1 MQHISLKENL
11 MAAMG
16 NICLALLLLL
26 CLGNARAAAPQSY
39 VTDID
44 YLVPELALS
53 SHDLHEIIAGFPS
66 YAFDEE
72 FLFEI
77 DASSHADDQDEEY
90 FELYFYALRR
100 DNSGLFEDSLPP
112 VGLEKAVLDALRN
125 NPERIVN
132 VRYQGRDYVVKRM
145 SSKSRSMFKQ
155 VMVRWLCRMCFP
167 GHAGSG
173 SLPPQDGHFEANRVR
188 ALGKAG
194 MRVARVALELDQA
207 VVYTHCGINLR
218 KHLAACNGDEQHRLL
233 HAAVRDLAG
242 FHHAGHWHGGA
253 QFRNLLLNDG
263 QFYRIDFEED
273 LEHAISQPLAQIY
286 DLCQFLSD
294 ATKYGNGACSASE
307 LSHQLL
313 KQYQSVYWSDTHQ
326 HLLAG
331 VSRLLHPLEKTAV
344 WLQRLNFKDFNRA
357 LVLANVLR
365 SHVGTVSV

>member
-11 MAAMG
+11 MAAPRSLG
-16 NICLALLLLL
+16 LALLMLL
-26 CLGNARAAAPQSY
+26 CLGNARAAAPQPY
-39 VTDID
+39 AADID
-44 YLVPELALS
+44 YLLPELALT

-66 YAFDEE
+66 YAFDEDY
-72 FLFEI
+72 LLEI
-77 DASSHADDQDEEY
+77 DARSGADDQDEEY
-90 FELYFYALRR
+90 FELHFYALRR
-100 DNSGLFEDSLPP
+100 DNSGLFEDTVPP
-112 VGLEKAVLDALRN
+112 VGLEKAVLDALRH
-125 NPERIVN
+125 NPQRIVH
-132 VRYQGRDYVVKRM
+132 VRYHGRDYVVKRM
-145 SSKSRSMFKQ
+145 DSKTRSRLKQ
-155 VMVRWLCRMCFP
+155 VMVRWLCGMCFP
-167 GHAGSG
+167 GHACSG

-218 KHLAACNGDEQHRLL
+218 KHLAGCSGDEQHRLL

-273 LEHAISQPLAQIY
+273 LEHAISLPLAQIY
-286 DLCQFLSD
+286 DICQFLSD
-294 ATKYGNGACSASE
+294 AVRYGNEACSASE

-331 VSRLLHPLEKTAV
+331 VSRLLHPLEAAASL
-344 WLQRLNFKDFNRA
+344 LQRLNFKDFNRA
-357 LVLANVLR
+357 LVLVSVLR
-365 SHVGTVSV
+365 RHAGGVAA